1 MVFPVCRVW
10 PNPTAT
16 GPGTGGVS
24 DGERLRKTLYGLME
38 LIMFILSF
46 SSIIW

>member
-16 GPGTGGVS
+16 GPGTDAVA
-24 DGERLRKTLYGLME
+24 DGERLRKTPLWANGND
-38 LIMFILSF
+38 MFILSF
-46 SSIIW
+46 SSII

>member
-24 DGERLRKTLYGLME
+24 DGERST
-38 LIMFILSF
+38 
-46 SSIIW
+46 SSSTYNCMQAE